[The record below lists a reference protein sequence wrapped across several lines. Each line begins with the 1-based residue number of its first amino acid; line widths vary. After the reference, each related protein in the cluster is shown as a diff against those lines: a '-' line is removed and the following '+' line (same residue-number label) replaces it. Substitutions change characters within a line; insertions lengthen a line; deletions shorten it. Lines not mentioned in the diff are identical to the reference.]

1 MQRSDHQKLPELGT
15 PSLGPLSQFFRHLIE
30 SLGSLLL
37 GRPASIVP
45 TQAIDRLNQL
55 ERREQLKLAE
65 RRGDE
70 QFLDQ
75 ELAKSHLND
84 EEYRRATRGTTP
96 IASWPEEDFNDLF
109 EKKDQ
114 GKSS

>member
-84 EEYRRATRGTTP
+84 E
-96 IASWPEEDFNDLF
+96 
-109 EKKDQ
+109 
-114 GKSS
+114 